1 MTLPTTMRA
10 WRMHDYGGEEVM
22 HFEEAPVPAPGHGE
36 VLVRVHAASINPVDW
51 KIREG
56 MLRGSFAVAFPR
68 VPGRDCAGTV
78 AALGAGVE
86 GLALGDAVAGLS
98 SPTGDGCHAE
108 YAVIAAQAL
117 AIKPKALGFPEAA
130 SLGVSGL
137 SAFIPLVE
145 DAALAKGMRVLIH
158 AGAGGV
164 GSLAV
169 QIAKHLD
176 AEILATCGTS
186 NMDYVRGLG
195 ARQAIDY
202 TRERLDAFSGQ
213 CDVVLDTLGGDAHLR
228 SFILLKPGGVM
239 VCLAA
244 APIPDQAPRPD
255 VRVIRSQI
263 RPTRAR
269 LERILEWAASGVIR
283 PQVTRILPVAEALSA
298 YASSKGGH
306 VRGKIVLLVRGD

>member
-1 MTLPTTMRA
+1 
-10 WRMHDYGGEEVM
+10 MHDYGGEEVM
-22 HFEEAPVPAPGHGE
+22 HFEEVPVPEPGDGE

-56 MLRGSFAVAFPR
+56 MLRNSFAVAFPR
-68 VPGRDCAGTV
+68 IPGRDCAGTV

-108 YAVIAAQAL
+108 YAVLSAEAL
-117 AIKPKALGFPEAA
+117 AKKPQALGFPEAA
-130 SLGVSGL
+130 ALGVSGL

-176 AEILATCGTS
+176 AEVLATCGAA
-186 NMDYVRGLG
+186 NVAYVRSLG
-195 ARQAIDY
+195 ARHTIDY
-202 TRERLDAFSGQ
+202 THEGLEAYSGT

-228 SFILLKPGGVM
+228 SCAALKPGGVM

-244 APIPDQAPRPD
+244 APIPAQQPRAD
-255 VRVIRSQI
+255 VKVVRSQI

-269 LERILEWAASGVIR
+269 LERVLEWAASGVIR
-283 PQVTRILPVAEALSA
+283 AQVTRVLPLAEALSG
-298 YASSKGGH
+298 YAWSKGGH
-306 VRGKIVLLVRGD
+306 ARGKLVLRVRGD